1 VSPLNLRRFRADRLL
16 RSDFKRLRAAVTAS
30 AERRLSARGI
40 HVDRSDLDALYA
52 QAWHGLYSAVLD
64 GEEIANPAGWL
75 ALVTFRRGIDEY
87 RPRARASSLDDADA
101 VTRRSRR
108 AFAGAAA
115 EQPDYAA
122 ALDDRIRLRQLME
135 ALRIRLSAREREA
148 ASLCYLQGLSRSQA
162 AERMGVSESSMR
174 KIMDGHRGRR
184 GVAHKVGAFVGTI
197 ESGEWCAAQGSLMR
211 AFAHGILDPAGERYV
226 LALAHQ
232 NDCPACRSY
241 VLSLRGL
248 AALLPP
254 VPWLAP
260 WALAAGAGVSARA
273 GASAG
278 VPAVAGGGAPT
289 ASAIGV
295 GAGATVASASGAAGG
310 GWLLAAG
317 SGAKLAA
324 GCLLALSVGAGCVA
338 LTIHRDADAVRDG
351 TRAQAGAASA
361 RASGR
366 APTPV
371 RARLATISS
380 GRSFLAAGASGP
392 ALASTAKAR
401 REFGLEVGRGPAP
414 EPVSASRAASAARA
428 GTGSLATA
436 PSSGRLRTDG
446 ARRTGAQPTAS
457 APERLASAAAVHEFS
472 PG

>member
-1 VSPLNLRRFRADRLL
+1 
-16 RSDFKRLRAAVTAS
+16 
-30 AERRLSARGI
+30 
-40 HVDRSDLDALYA
+40 
-52 QAWHGLYSAVLD
+52 
-64 GEEIANPAGWL
+64 
-75 ALVTFRRGIDEY
+75 
-87 RPRARASSLDDADA
+87 
-101 VTRRSRR
+101 
-108 AFAGAAA
+108 
-115 EQPDYAA
+115 
-122 ALDDRIRLRQLME
+122 
-135 ALRIRLSAREREA
+135 
-148 ASLCYLQGLSRSQA
+148 
-162 AERMGVSESSMR
+162 MGVSESSMR

-197 ESGEWCAAQGSLMR
+197 DSGEWCAAQGSLMR
-211 AFAHGILDPAGERYV
+211 GFAHGILDPAGERYG

-232 NDCPACRSY
+232 NHCPACRSY

-254 VPWLAP
+254 VPWLTP
-260 WALAAGAGVSARA
+260 WALAVGAGTSASAHA

-278 VPAVAGGGAPT
+278 VPAVAGGGPPT

-338 LTIHRDADAVRDG
+338 ITIHRDADAVRDRTG
-351 TRAQAGAASA
+351 LLAGAASA

-371 RARLATISS
+371 RARFATISS
-380 GRSFLAAGASGP
+380 GGSSLAAGASGP
-392 ALASTAKAR
+392 ALAPTAKAR
-401 REFGLEVGRGPAP
+401 REFGLEVGGGPAP
-414 EPVSASRAASAARA
+414 EPVSASSAASAARA

-436 PSSGRLRTDG
+436 PSGGRLRTGG
-446 ARRTGAQPTAS
+446 ARRSGARPTAS
-457 APERLASAAAVHEFS
+457 APEPPASAAAVHEFS
-472 PG
+472 PGYE